1 MHRCIA
7 DGAGHD
13 NGLIVFKLER
23 ERPAFSLSGNQ
34 LFYVKDKII
43 RMADLGTGTNQGICN
58 VRKLGSQWVQP
69 RTLSYNPAERAVLVT
84 SVSASRKVPVNCADG
99 MVDHGQWAIRAR
111 DTAEN
116 HRTFSRRWQ
125 RDAIGREEGD
135 GHVCDLRGEEQVGCA
150 GQARSSG

>member
-1 MHRCIA
+1 M
-7 DGAGHD
+7 
-13 NGLIVFKLER
+13 FKLER

-84 SVSASRKVPVNCADG
+84 SVSGLRWITGEPCSCVIDR
-99 MVDHGQWAIRAR
+99 GQWAIRAR
-111 DTAEN
+111 DSAEN
-116 HRTFSRRWQ
+116 HRTFSRRRQ
-125 RDAIGREEGD
+125 RHAVGREEGD
-135 GHVCDLRGEEQVGCA
+135 GHVCDLRGEEQAGCA